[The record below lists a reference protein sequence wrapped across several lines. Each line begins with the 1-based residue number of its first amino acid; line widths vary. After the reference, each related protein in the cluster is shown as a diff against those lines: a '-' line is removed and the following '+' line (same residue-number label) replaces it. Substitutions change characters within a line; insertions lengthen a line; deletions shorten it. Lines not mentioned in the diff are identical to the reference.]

1 VKQNRKSG
9 RDILQVAK
17 RAGVS
22 PATVSRVANGSST
35 VDKQLAKRVWAAIQE
50 LGYTPNPQA
59 RALVSGRSRTLGLL
73 ISEMTNP
80 FFPELIQSFEDIAG
94 AHDYEVMV
102 GSTNF
107 NIERARIFIRRLVQ
121 RRVEGVAVMTF
132 RAESHLLDEL
142 IAAKIPLVSID
153 ESTNAPNSRTLE
165 IDYARGINE
174 AVQHLGIL
182 GHRRIGF
189 ASGPMPHLTNV
200 RRKEAFESAAKRI
213 GLGPAQA
220 PVYIDEHTFEGG
232 TRAAEHF
239 LGMDPRPTAIVCSND
254 LMAVGVLRVLAE
266 RRVRVPEQV
275 SVIGFDDIH
284 LAEFANPPLSTVRMS
299 REDLA
304 RAAFQALDKLRERS
318 VPQSSEPIVI
328 PTHLVLR
335 QSTASPHDAPGLH
348 IGNGNGNLG
357 GAAHGS
363 PTNPGEPFQRGAKLA
378 DSSKTPQRRN
388 GRTAKTGLRV
398 ESE

>member
-1 VKQNRKSG
+1 MNSQETPVKQSRRTG

-22 PATVSRVANGSST
+22 PATVSRVTNGLTT
-35 VDKQLAKRVWAAIQE
+35 VDKRLAKRVWAAIEE

-73 ISEMTNP
+73 ISEITNP

-94 AHDYEVMV
+94 AHEYEVMV
-102 GSTNF
+102 GSTNY
-107 NIERARIFIRRLVQ
+107 NLERARIFIRRLVQ

-142 IAAKIPLVSID
+142 VAQRIPLVSID
-153 ESTNAPNSRTLE
+153 ESTNAPLSSVLQ
-165 IDYARGINE
+165 IDYARGIDE

-182 GHRRIGF
+182 GHRCIGF

-200 RRKEAFESAAKRI
+200 RRKEAFERSVRRI
-213 GLGPAQA
+213 GLTPELA
-220 PVYIDEHTFEGG
+220 PVCIEEHTFEGG

-239 LGMDPRPTAIVCSND
+239 LRLKPRPSAMICSND
-254 LMAVGVLRVLAE
+254 LMAVGVLRVLSE
-266 RRVRVPEQV
+266 RKIAVPQAI

-284 LAEFANPPLSTVRMS
+284 LAEFANPPLSTVRMA

-304 RAAFQALDKLRERS
+304 RSAFQALEILRERKVS
-318 VPQSSEPIVI
+318 TEPSII
-328 PTHLVLR
+328 STKLVLR
-335 QSTASPHDAPGLH
+335 QSTAPPNA
-348 IGNGNGNLG
+348 
-357 GAAHGS
+357 
-363 PTNPGEPFQRGAKLA
+363 F
-378 DSSKTPQRRN
+378 
-388 GRTAKTGLRV
+388 
-398 ESE
+398 